1 MADNAQKPVL
11 IVCGPTASGKSALAL
26 DAAEAFGGVV
36 INADSMQV
44 YRELRVL
51 TARPSEDDEARV
63 AHRLYG
69 IASVRDVF
77 SAGRWRALAVREID
91 TAHAA
96 GQLPIV
102 CGGTGFYLKALME
115 GLSPMPEIPETVR
128 RRVRDEAGAL
138 GAPAVH
144 AALARVDPET
154 AAQIKPGDS
163 QRVTRALEIHEATGR
178 PLAEWQAEAR
188 IAPDP
193 TWSFGIVLLSPK
205 REVTNAAVDERF
217 RAMIEAGALDEIASL
232 DGLDG
237 ELPALKAV
245 GVPHLRRHLRGEIDL
260 ETAVARAQTATRQFA
275 KRQTTW
281 FKNQI
286 IADITIKKQ
295 YSESLCHKIFSFIR
309 EKMLTQ
315 SY

>member
-26 DAAEAFGGVV
+26 DVAEGFGGVV

-51 TARPSEDDEARV
+51 TARPSPDDEARA

-91 TAHAA
+91 AAHAT

-115 GLSPMPEIPETVR
+115 GLSPMPEIPDAIR
-128 RRVRDEAGAL
+128 RRVRDEVETL
-138 GAPAVH
+138 GTLAAH
-144 AALARVDPET
+144 AALARVDPKT
-154 AAQIKPGDS
+154 AFQLDPGDS
-163 QRVTRALEIHEATGR
+163 QRIARALEVYEATGR
-178 PLAEWQAEAR
+178 ALADWQAEAR
-188 IAPDP
+188 SAPNP
-193 TWSFGIVLLSPK
+193 AWSFWIVLLAPT
-205 REVTNAAVDERF
+205 REATNEAIDDRF
-217 RAMIEAGALDEIASL
+217 HRMVEAGALDEVRLL

-237 ELPALKAV
+237 DLPALKAV
-245 GVPHLRRHLRGEIDL
+245 GVPDLRRHLTGEIEL
-260 ETAVARAQTATRQFA
+260 EMAVERAQTATRQFA

-286 IADITIKKQ
+286 IADITMYEQ
-295 YSESLCHKIFSFIR
+295 YSERFRAAIFSFIR
-309 EKMLTQ
+309 EKMLTR
-315 SY
+315 SG